1 MLPVIILGIGP
12 EARVASDIIQLNENI
27 LYGFFTL
34 DQISNEDTIHEVSV
48 LGTVHD
54 SVFNELVE
62 QEDRMDVVIADD
74 DITNR
79 RAFRDILRELTDKAP
94 VNVFHPHASI
104 SPFSVIGHGNIMGA
118 GTVISP
124 NAQVG
129 DFNQLGAHVVIDP
142 DAKIG
147 SFVNIGH
154 GTIISAQAIIEDE
167 VSIEP
172 GCIVSAGVVIQSGAQ
187 VAAGTV
193 VTQSVNRNKKVSG
206 NASTRT

>member
-1 MLPVIILGIGP
+1 MLPVIILGIGS
-12 EARVASDIIQLNENI
+12 EARVASDIIQLNDNI

-34 DQISNEDTIHEVSV
+34 DQISNEDTIHEVSI

-54 SVFNELVE
+54 TIFSELIE

-79 RAFRDILRELTDKAP
+79 KAFRDILREATDKAP
-94 VNVFHPHASI
+94 VNVFHPQASI
-104 SPFSVIGHGNIMGA
+104 SPFAVIGHGNIMGS

-129 DFNQLGAHVVIDP
+129 DFNQMGAHVVIDP

-167 VSIEP
+167 VIIEP
-172 GCIVSAGVVIQSGAQ
+172 GCIIAAGVVIQSGAQ
-187 VAAGTV
+187 ITAGSV
-193 VTQSVNRNKKVSG
+193 VTQSVNRNNKVSG
-206 NASTRT
+206 KPAARI

>member
-12 EARVASDIIQLNENI
+12 EARVASDVIQLNENI

-54 SVFNELVE
+54 PIFNELIE
-62 QEDRMDVVIADD
+62 KEDRMDVVIADN

-79 RAFRDILRELTDKAP
+79 RAFRDILKESTEKAP
-94 VNVFHPHASI
+94 VNVFHPDAFI
-104 SPFSVIGHGNIMGA
+104 SPFSEVGHGNIMGA

-129 DFNQLGAHVVIDP
+129 DFNQIGAHVIIDP
-142 DAKIG
+142 DVKIG

-154 GTIISAQAIIEDE
+154 GTIISAQAIIEDD

-172 GCIVSAGVVIQSGAQ
+172 GCIIAGGVVIQSGAQ
-187 VAAGTV
+187 IAAGTIV
-193 VTQSVNRNKKVSG
+193 SQPVNRNKKVSG
-206 NASTRT
+206 SSTTLI